1 MTLFFAIFGSLG
13 LFLYGMKVMSEGL
26 QKVSGEGLRALI
38 RNMTRNRLSGIVSG
52 TLMTTLVQSSSAT
65 TVMIVSFVNAKLLTL
80 RESIGMIMGANLGT
94 TTTFWL
100 VAFLGFKF
108 SLTNIALPCVGIGV
122 AMIFFKRPKIRDTG
136 EVLIGFGILFLGLSF
151 LKGSVPDMKSN
162 PEIFSF
168 LADWTGH
175 GMGSVG
181 IFFLFG
187 VILTVVVQSSSVAG
201 AITLTL
207 VAKGWIGY
215 ADAAAIVLGEN
226 VGTTITANLA
236 AMTGGVEAKRAA
248 RAHFLFNIV
257 GVAWMLIIF
266 YPFVHSIE
274 WLTNHSIEWL
284 TPGDAE
290 PTGDNTL
297 YKLALFHSMFNLIN
311 ICVQAPF
318 TKQLAQIA
326 TKMVREKE
334 GSSEE
339 GEHIT
344 YQAPNLPQTGEINLA
359 EAERE
364 IKGMAELTREMFR
377 GFNEV
382 YETPDKDLSVRVKEL
397 KAMEERSDRL
407 AFDITQY
414 LIYCTSSELSRERL
428 NEVTVMLRVVS
439 ELEEICDCAYNL
451 VRLAQQKY
459 NKQRVLPVETQEAIR
474 NFSGPVD
481 QFMSFYIESLS
492 RKVSMAD
499 MEVAQQLE
507 DTIDASRKK
516 LRKEAV
522 RRMSDPANIKSE
534 MLYIDILNNIE
545 SIGDKS
551 LNILKLLSQI
561 D

>member
-1 MTLFFAIFGSLG
+1 MFSTLFAIFGSLG

-38 RNMTRNRLSGIVSG
+38 SNMTRNRLSGIVSG

-94 TTTFWL
+94 TTTFWI

-108 SLTNIALPCVGIGV
+108 SLTSIALPCVGIGV
-122 AMIFFKRPKIRDTG
+122 AMIFFRTPKVRDTG
-136 EVLIGFGILFLGLSF
+136 QALIGFGILFLGLSF
-151 LKGSVPDMKSN
+151 LKGSVPDVKSN
-162 PEIFSF
+162 PELFSF

-175 GMGSVG
+175 GMGSVA
-181 IFFLFG
+181 IFFVFG
-187 VILTVVVQSSSVAG
+187 VLLTVLVQSSSVAG

-207 VAKGWIGY
+207 AAKGWIGY
-215 ADAAAIVLGEN
+215 EDAAAIVIGEN

-248 RAHFLFNIV
+248 RAHFLFNMV
-257 GVAWMLIIF
+257 GVFWMIFLF
-266 YPFVHSIE
+266 YPFAGI
-274 WLTNHSIEWL
+274 IDKL
-284 TPGDAE
+284 TPGLADDPAH
-290 PTGDNTL
+290 TL
-297 YKLALFHSMFNLIN
+297 YHLALFHSMFNLVN
-311 ICVQAPF
+311 ICVQVPF
-318 TKQLAQIA
+318 VKQLAYLA
-326 TKMVREKE
+326 TKMVKDRETPE
-334 GSSEE
+334 GHT
-339 GEHIT
+339 EHIQ

-364 IKGMAELTREMFR
+364 IRGMAELTREMFK

-382 YETPDKDLSVRVKEL
+382 YENPDEDMGVRIKEL

-428 NEVTVMLRVVS
+428 NEVTVMLRVIS
-439 ELEEICDCAYNL
+439 EMEEICDNALNL
-451 VRLAQQKY
+451 VKLAERKY
-459 NKQRVLPVETQEAIR
+459 RKKRVLPEGTQEAIR

-481 QFMSFYIESLS
+481 QFMGFYIQCLTK
-492 RKVSMAD
+492 KVTHAD
-499 MEVAQQLE
+499 IEIAMQLE
-507 DTIDASRKK
+507 ETIDASRKK
-516 LRKEAV
+516 LRREAV
-522 RRMSDPANIKSE
+522 RRMSDPTNIKSE

-545 SIGDKS
+545 SIGDHS

>member
-38 RNMTRNRLSGIVSG
+38 RNMTRNRVSGIVSG

-65 TVMIVSFVNAKLLTL
+65 TVMIVSFVNARLLTL

-94 TTTFWL
+94 TTTFWI

-108 SLTNIALPCVGIGV
+108 SLNSIALPCVGIGV

-136 EVLIGFGILFLGLSF
+136 EALIGFGILFLGLSF
-151 LKGSVPDMKSN
+151 LKGSVPDVKSN

-215 ADAAAIVLGEN
+215 EDAAAIVLGEN

-236 AMTGGVEAKRAA
+236 AMTGGIEAKRAA

-257 GVAWMLIIF
+257 GVIWMLAVF
-266 YPFVHSIE
+266 YPFVQGIE
-274 WLTNHSIEWL
+274 WLTNQSIHWL
-284 TPGDAE
+284 TPGEAA

-297 YKLALFHSMFNLIN
+297 YKLALFHSMFNLTN
-311 ICVQAPF
+311 ILVQTPF
-318 TKQLAQIA
+318 VKQLALLA
-326 TKMVREKE
+326 TKMVKEKKAT
-334 GSSEE
+334 SETV
-339 GEHIT
+339 EHIN

-364 IKGMAELTREMFR
+364 IKGMAELTREMFS

-382 YETPDKDLSVRVKEL
+382 YENPDKDLSVRVKEL
-397 KAMEERSDRL
+397 KAMEEQSDRL

-459 NKQRVLPVETQEAIR
+459 NKQRVLPAETQEAIR

-481 QFMSFYIESLS
+481 QFMSFYIESLN

-522 RRMSDPANIKSE
+522 RRMSDPTNIKSE

>member
-1 MTLFFAIFGSLG
+1 MTSTLFAIFGSLG
-13 LFLYGMKVMSEGL
+13 LFLFGMKVMSEGL

-38 RNMTRNRLSGIVSG
+38 RNMTRNRVSGIVSG

-94 TTTFWL
+94 TTTFWI

-108 SLTNIALPCVGIGV
+108 SLTSIALPCVGIGV

-136 EVLIGFGILFLGLSF
+136 EALIGFGILFLGLSF
-151 LKGSVPDMKSN
+151 LKGSVPDVKAN
-162 PEIFSF
+162 PELFAF

-175 GMGSVG
+175 GFGSVA
-181 IFFLFG
+181 IFFVFG
-187 VILTVVVQSSSVAG
+187 IILTVVVQSSSVAG

-207 VAKGWIGY
+207 AAKGWIGY
-215 ADAAAIVLGEN
+215 EDAAAIVLGEN

-236 AMTGGVEAKRAA
+236 AMTAGVEAKRAA
-248 RAHFLFNIV
+248 RAHFLFNMV
-257 GVAWMLIIF
+257 GVLWMSLAF
-266 YPFVHSIE
+266 YFFVDFVDNI
-274 WLTNHSIEWL
+274 
-284 TPGDAE
+284 TPGDANN
-290 PTGDNTL
+290 PTHTL
-297 YKLALFHSMFNLIN
+297 YHLALFHSLFNLTN
-311 ICVQAPF
+311 ICALSPF
-318 TKQLAQIA
+318 TSQLAFLA
-326 TKMVREKE
+326 TKMVREKPN
-334 GSSEE
+334 GGGE
-339 GEHIT
+339 GEHIN

-364 IKGMAELTREMFR
+364 IKAMAELTREMFR

-382 YETPDKDLSVRVKEL
+382 YENPDKDLSSRVKEL

-428 NEVTVMLRVVS
+428 NEVTVMLRVIS

-459 NKQRVLPVETQEAIR
+459 NKQRVLPEATQEAIR
-474 NFSGPVD
+474 NFSGTVD
-481 QFMSFYIESLS
+481 QFMNFNIESLT
-492 RKVSMAD
+492 RKVTMAD
-499 MEVAQQLE
+499 IEVAQQLE

-516 LRKEAV
+516 LRREAV
-522 RRMSDPANIKSE
+522 RRMSDQANIKSE

-545 SIGDKS
+545 GIGDHS
-551 LNILKLLSQI
+551 LNILKLLGQI

>member
-1 MTLFFAIFGSLG
+1 MTLFFAIFGALG

-65 TVMIVSFVNAKLLTL
+65 TVMIVSFVNARLLTL
-80 RESIGMIMGANLGT
+80 TESIGMIMGANLGT
-94 TTTFWL
+94 TTTFWI

-108 SLTNIALPCVGIGV
+108 SLAKIALPCVGIGV
-122 AMIFFKRPKIRDTG
+122 AMIFFKRPKVRDSG
-136 EVLIGFGILFLGLSF
+136 EALIGFGLLFLGLSL
-151 LKGSVPDMKSN
+151 LKKAVPDVKSN
-162 PEIFSF
+162 PELFSF
-168 LADWTGH
+168 LQDWSGM
-175 GMGSVG
+175 GMGSVA

-187 VILTVVVQSSSVAG
+187 IILTVVVQSSSVAG

-207 VAKGWIGY
+207 AAKGWIGY
-215 ADAAAIVLGEN
+215 EDAAAIVLGEN

-236 AMTGGVEAKRAA
+236 AMTAGTEAKRAA
-248 RAHFLFNIV
+248 RAHFMFNMV
-257 GVAWMLIIF
+257 GVAWMIFLF
-266 YPFVHSIE
+266 YPFAGLIDK
-274 WLTNHSIEWL
+274 I
-284 TPGDAE
+284 TPGDAND
-290 PTGDNTL
+290 PTHTL
-297 YKLALFHSMFNLIN
+297 YHLALFHSLFNLTN
-311 ICVQAPF
+311 ICIQMPF
-318 TKQLAQIA
+318 VKQLAKLA
-326 TKMVREKE
+326 TAMVRDK
-334 GSSEE
+334 GQDQASLE
-339 GEHIT
+339 GEHIN

-382 YETPDKDLSVRVKEL
+382 YENPDKDLSARVKEL

-414 LIYCTSSELSRERL
+414 LIYCTSSELSRKRL
-428 NEVTVMLRVVS
+428 NEVTVMLRVIS

-451 VRLAQQKY
+451 VRLAEQKY
-459 NKQRVLPVETQEAIR
+459 NKQRVLPEGTQEAIR
-474 NFSGPVD
+474 NFCGPVD
-481 QFMSFYIESLS
+481 QFMGFYIESLTK
-492 RKVSMAD
+492 KVTTAD
-499 MEVAQQLE
+499 IEIAQQLE

-516 LRKEAV
+516 LRREAV
-522 RRMSDPANIKSE
+522 RRMSDQANIKSE

-545 SIGDKS
+545 GIGDHS

>member
-1 MTLFFAIFGSLG
+1 MTLFFEIFGSLG

-26 QKVSGEGLRALI
+26 QKVSGEGLRTLI
-38 RNMTRNRLSGIVSG
+38 RNMTRNRLSGIISG

-94 TTTFWL
+94 TTTFWI

-108 SLTNIALPCVGIGV
+108 SLSSIALGCVGIGV
-122 AMIFFKRPKIRDTG
+122 AMIFFKRPKVRDSG
-136 EVLIGFGILFLGLSF
+136 EALIGFGILFLGLSF
-151 LKGSVPDMKSN
+151 LKGSVPDVKSN

-175 GMGSVG
+175 GLGSVA
-181 IFFLFG
+181 IFFAFG
-187 VILTVVVQSSSVAG
+187 VLLTVLVQSSSVAG

-207 VAKGWIGY
+207 AAKGWIGY
-215 ADAAAIVLGEN
+215 EDAAAIVLGEN

-236 AMTGGVEAKRAA
+236 AMTAGTEAKRAA
-248 RAHFLFNIV
+248 RAHFLFNMI
-257 GVAWMLIIF
+257 GVLWMSVLF
-266 YPFVHSIE
+266 YQFTDLVD
-274 WLTNHSIEWL
+274 WL
-284 TPGDAE
+284 TPGDAND
-290 PTGDNTL
+290 PTHTL
-297 YKLALFHSMFNLIN
+297 YHLALFHTFFNLTN
-311 ICVQAPF
+311 ICLQAPF
-318 TKQLAQIA
+318 TKQLALIA

-334 GSSEE
+334 GSPED

-364 IKGMAELTREMFR
+364 IKGMAELTQEMFR

-382 YETPDKDLSVRVKEL
+382 YENPDKDLSARVKEL

-428 NEVTVMLRVVS
+428 TEVTVMLRVIS

-459 NKQRVLPVETQEAIR
+459 NKQRVLPEGTQEAIR

-481 QFMSFYIESLS
+481 QFMTFYIESLS
-492 RKVSMAD
+492 RKVTMAD
-499 MEVAQQLE
+499 IEVAQQLE

-545 SIGDKS
+545 GIGDHS